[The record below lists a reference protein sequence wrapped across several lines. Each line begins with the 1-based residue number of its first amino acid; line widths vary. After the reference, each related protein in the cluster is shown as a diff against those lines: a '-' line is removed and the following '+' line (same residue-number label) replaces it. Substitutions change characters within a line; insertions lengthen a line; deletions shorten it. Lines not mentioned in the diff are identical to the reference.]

1 MTDKGKKSCVF
12 GPVYSRRLGRSLG
25 VDLVPLKTCTYD
37 CVYCQVGHTTD
48 KTVERREY
56 VNAEKALAEI
66 DAYLRENSEPDYIT
80 FSGSGEPTLHAGL
93 GKIISGIRRLTETP
107 VAVLTNGS
115 LLWMPEVREACAG
128 ADLVI
133 PSLDA
138 ANEKMF
144 QRINRPHDSLAFEKT
159 VDGLIAFRNGFTGKY
174 RLEIMLLGGVSN
186 EEISALAA
194 IVKRIKPDAV
204 EVNSPV
210 RPPAE
215 ESAVPIPATMLRE
228 IAARIHPDA
237 VIIGRAP
244 DTRSTINTGLKERTT
259 ALLSMLERRP
269 CTLAD
274 ITRGLGIPENEAE
287 KLLEELESSGHIY
300 VITRENVSYF
310 VNSSPGSETASG
322 NKDS

>member
-1 MTDKGKKSCVF
+1 MTDKEKKSYVF

-25 VDLVPLKTCTYD
+25 VDLVPLKTCTFD
-37 CVYCQVGHTTD
+37 CIYCQIGHTTD

-56 VNAEKALAEI
+56 ANAKKALAEI

-93 GKIISGIRRLTETP
+93 GRIISGIRRLTEIP
-107 VAVLTNGS
+107 VAVITNGS

-138 ANEKMF
+138 ANEEMF
-144 QRINRPHDSLAFEKT
+144 RRINRPHDSLSFEKT
-159 VDGLIAFRNGFTGKY
+159 VDGLIAFRNEFTGKY
-174 RLEIMLLGGVSN
+174 HLEIMLLGGVSD

-194 IVKRIKPDAV
+194 IVRRIKPDIV
-204 EVNSPV
+204 EINSPV

-215 ESAVPIPATMLRE
+215 ESAVPIPVTRLQE
-228 IAARIHPDA
+228 IAMRIHPDA
-237 VIIGRAP
+237 VVIGRAP
-244 DTRSTINTGLKERTT
+244 EDKSTVDTGLKEGTT

-274 ITRGLGIPENEAE
+274 ITGGLGIPEKEAE
-287 KLLEELESSGHIY
+287 KLLEELESSGHIK
-300 VITRENVSYF
+300 VITRESVSYF
-310 VNSSPGSETASG
+310 VNA
-322 NKDS
+322 